1 MQLPPPVVRSCFCSQ
16 TAWSQWS
23 SLVVGPSDAADAALC
38 TAAAANPPTDREA
51 TDQKQAASSSSALP
65 RVEDRAEERVS

>member
-38 TAAAANPPTDREA
+38 TAAANPPTDREA